1 MGDQR
6 SVLQLPI
13 DGGLTCLRGLSLRR
27 TRFEVEYALERGS
40 CHNSFLFNS
49 SDAGKPAVLVHPP
62 GATFTEPFL
71 ASLNELLKPEQPL
84 QVVQGNV
91 NPCLLYTS
99 PSPRDQR
106 GSRMPSSA

>member
-13 DGGLTCLRGLSLRR
+13 DGGLTCLRGLSPRR

-49 SDAGKPAVLVHPP
+49 NDSAKPACWCTPLGPP
-62 GATFTEPFL
+62 
-71 ASLNELLKPEQPL
+71 SL
-84 QVVQGNV
+84 
-91 NPCLLYTS
+91 S
-99 PSPRDQR
+99 PSSPA
-106 GSRMPSSA
+106 STNC

>member
-13 DGGLTCLRGLSLRR
+13 DGGLICLRGLSPRR

-49 SDAGKPAVLVHPP
+49 SDPAKPAVLVHPP

-71 ASLNELLKPEQPL
+71 ASLKELLIKNISATKIREQMKKDGKL
-84 QVVQGNV
+84 
-91 NPCLLYTS
+91 
-99 PSPRDQR
+99 
-106 GSRMPSSA
+106 